1 MDMTDKGY
9 VEGLKSNFHV
19 VFDGAQGKEVI
30 KFLEQ
35 TCSWYDSIY
44 TPSQPEMTLI
54 KAGRREVL
62 ATIKTILEL
71 SADQIIQ
78 FNKEKEI

>member
-1 MDMTDKGY
+1 MIDITNPDY
-9 VEGLKSNFHV
+9 VAGLKSNMHV
-19 VFDGAQGKEVI
+19 TFESPTGKEVI

-44 TPSQPEMTLI
+44 TPNQPEMTLI

-71 SADQIIQ
+71 NIEQIIQ
-78 FNKEKEI
+78 ITHER